1 MLTIR
6 WGVYSLVMYVAAL
19 FYSVFALLLIEPK
32 SEDLP
37 QGTFR
42 SLALASLFYSTSC
55 IIILNFIDH
64 IKFWYLG
71 QDVVDKY
78 RDNMVK
84 LQIMLILN

>member
-55 IIILNFIDH
+55 IIILNFIDR